1 MGLQA
6 FHQNEKEKSF
16 PRRAPPPRPLS
27 FFFFLFFAGR
37 PRSELIPPRVDFNL
51 NRSSLSV
58 RCIRGVINTNIN
70 VESTRERYIEY
81 FLRRGSF
88 EYKNRIV
95 NLINYTHCSRLRMFT
110 QLRVWKYVECMYTI
124 CKIYDAIPSCRLW

>member
-1 MGLQA
+1 MRA

-27 FFFFLFFAGR
+27 FFFLFFVGR

-58 RCIRGVINTNIN
+58 RYIRGVINTNIN
-70 VESTRERYIEY
+70 VEFTRERYIED

-88 EYKNRIV
+88 
-95 NLINYTHCSRLRMFT
+95 
-110 QLRVWKYVECMYTI
+110 Q
-124 CKIYDAIPSCRLW
+124 